1 MIHAQQRIED
11 LVATE
16 LPLAGFGE
24 QRGEQRRGFGGQPH
38 EAGEQRAAV
47 VRADYA
53 ADDEAHVRVA
63 LPAAFCVASRASS
76 DGIAPQKQE
85 RAAPEVVVNET
96 MLSLGAELE
105 EPPLAAREEMGD
117 VALGFVL
124 ERLAQGVGEAARAR
138 ARPNAAVSS
147 DERIFPCRG
156 EAGREGGVIVSE
168 LAGSAKKGSTAP
180 FGRVSKGRHGGASEQ
195 LVVHGGKSRR
205 HDAGGPARPLLRW
218 DDPVAKNRL
227 FFPQAALDTWVVE
240 ERIELTN
247 TELTVKVGGAAGTA
261 GRRYRLVEAA
271 HVLAEVTGTPDPH
284 EILGRV
290 KSKGFLTE
298 LGAEMLES
306 SMMIGDNAYDIEP
319 GFLGTPL
326 ESFAVFHERASQTNE
341 GPPRARTDEELLG
354 ALLLADL

>member
-1 MIHAQQRIED
+1 
-11 LVATE
+11 
-16 LPLAGFGE
+16 
-24 QRGEQRRGFGGQPH
+24 
-38 EAGEQRAAV
+38 
-47 VRADYA
+47 
-53 ADDEAHVRVA
+53 
-63 LPAAFCVASRASS
+63 
-76 DGIAPQKQE
+76 
-85 RAAPEVVVNET
+85 
-96 MLSLGAELE
+96 
-105 EPPLAAREEMGD
+105 
-117 VALGFVL
+117 
-124 ERLAQGVGEAARAR
+124 
-138 ARPNAAVSS
+138 
-147 DERIFPCRG
+147 
-156 EAGREGGVIVSE
+156 
-168 LAGSAKKGSTAP
+168 
-180 FGRVSKGRHGGASEQ
+180 
-195 LVVHGGKSRR
+195 
-205 HDAGGPARPLLRW
+205 
-218 DDPVAKNRL
+218 VAKNRL